1 MRLLLLI
8 TILFTT
14 LVYAE
19 LAEAATELTDV
30 PAESANELKDE
41 GSPYLQQHAHN
52 PVHWYPWES
61 RALKK
66 AKQEHKPIFLSI
78 GYSTCHWCHVMAH
91 ESFENDKIAQLINKD
106 FIAIKVDREELPH
119 LDKYYQNIHL
129 LLKKR
134 SGGWPLTA
142 ILTEDAKPFFV
153 GTYIPPEKKYGFEG
167 LDTLLPRLAAAYKK
181 EKSKLLAQASAIER
195 MVDDIDRAEL
205 EPVKIE
211 LSIAKDIFKGL
222 QEQFD
227 ELYYGFSRRPKFP
240 ESSKI
245 SLLFDL
251 DRLGIEGAKEMALNV
266 LRAMA
271 LRGLYDQVE
280 GGFFRYSVDAAW
292 EIPHFEKML
301 YTNAELIPLYVRAY
315 ELTGDELYKQV
326 VTETIEMVEKRF
338 EDSGLYL
345 SASDADSGDEEGGYF
360 IYSYDEMSRG
370 LDILKSEEREELTEI
385 LDLSEIGNFE
395 GKTHINFY
403 AQERPESFQKVKA
416 RLKKIRESREYPFID
431 KKVNTAWNAMMIE
444 ALFYASAIDKKYE
457 TYAQRSISSL
467 LQTMYLKGTLYHQS
481 LLGRVPVQRALLED
495 YAFLTAALLRGYE
508 ENYDEQYLFLA
519 KLFSDEAVKKFYEN
533 KLWYL
538 SDDGLEI
545 GAGMSDKY
553 YTAPMNK
560 MLLSLLK
567 VASLTGE
574 RRYLSI
580 VQESLERK
588 SALLHKTP
596 SVFAGAMQVLL
607 REKRGYIT
615 LKADKQNL
623 LASKREMRMI
633 RYPFLLGKADA
644 EAKAFLACDMGQCFG
659 INKELKKI
667 ISVIETR

>member
-1 MRLLLLI
+1 
-8 TILFTT
+8 
-14 LVYAE
+14 
-19 LAEAATELTDV
+19 
-30 PAESANELKDE
+30 
-41 GSPYLQQHAHN
+41 
-52 PVHWYPWES
+52 
-61 RALKK
+61 
-66 AKQEHKPIFLSI
+66 
-78 GYSTCHWCHVMAH
+78 
-91 ESFENDKIAQLINKD
+91 
-106 FIAIKVDREELPH
+106 
-119 LDKYYQNIHL
+119 
-129 LLKKR
+129 
-134 SGGWPLTA
+134 
-142 ILTEDAKPFFV
+142 
-153 GTYIPPEKKYGFEG
+153 
-167 LDTLLPRLAAAYKK
+167 
-181 EKSKLLAQASAIER
+181 
-195 MVDDIDRAEL
+195 
-205 EPVKIE
+205 
-211 LSIAKDIFKGL
+211 
-222 QEQFD
+222 
-227 ELYYGFSRRPKFP
+227 
-240 ESSKI
+240 
-245 SLLFDL
+245 
-251 DRLGIEGAKEMALNV
+251 
-266 LRAMA
+266 
-271 LRGLYDQVE
+271 
-280 GGFFRYSVDAAW
+280 
-292 EIPHFEKML
+292 ML